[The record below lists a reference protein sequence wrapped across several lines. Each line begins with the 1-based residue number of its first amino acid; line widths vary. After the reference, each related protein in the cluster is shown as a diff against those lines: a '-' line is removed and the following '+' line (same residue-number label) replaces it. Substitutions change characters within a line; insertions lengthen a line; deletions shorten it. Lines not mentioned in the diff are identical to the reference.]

1 MVGLKEKEWWLINK
15 FIANG
20 RLTRDPEIK
29 FTQTNNTKVAAISVA
44 VRRSYKNQSGE
55 YDTDFFNCSAFGAQA
70 DFLEKYFKKGQEILI
85 SGHLQNRSWDT
96 DTGEKRYATD
106 VIIETIDFVGSKS
119 NSETTNELPKEVEVK
134 EEQDKSLDLP
144 F

>member
-1 MVGLKEKEWWLINK
+1 MNK

>member
-1 MVGLKEKEWWLINK
+1 MNK
-15 FIANG
+15 IIING

-44 VRRSYKNQSGE
+44 VRRNYKNSNGE
-55 YDTDFFNCSAFGAQA
+55 YESDFFNCSAFGNQA
-70 DFLEKYFKKGQEILI
+70 ELLEKYFKKGQEILI
-85 SGHLQNRSWDT
+85 SGHLQTRTWET

-106 VIIETIDFVGSKS
+106 IIIETIDFIGSKQS
-119 NSETTNELPKEVEVK
+119 NNNDGEEPNVNQAELEVNEK
-134 EEQDKSLDLP
+134 DSLSDDFP